1 MSAQTADEVLP
12 VVEPEL
18 EIPPHLRRARSVLR
32 QGLRASP
39 ELRKGL
45 GFTVIISLGVT
56 VAELVT
62 PILVKRIFDNGFTDG
77 FQAAYVLTQCAWA
90 LVLVVLTYV
99 AGRAAARRLVRASEQ
114 ALMSLR
120 VRTFE
125 HIHRLSIAEQSEEK
139 RGVFVARVTA
149 DVDTLAH
156 FTEWGA
162 IAWIISLAL
171 VIGGLGL
178 MLAYSWQLTIPVV
191 LLVIPLLVVVF
202 SMQARL
208 TQAFDMVRTR
218 VGELLSEVSESVMGA
233 AVVRAYGLE
242 DRTDVRLKRAIDQRY
257 RAQVV
262 AHWRS
267 ATLFP
272 LGTMFNAVAVATIV
286 VLGAMFGPEWGLT
299 FGSVTAFIFLSDIF
313 LHVFMDL
320 PEIYSETQTAISGWR
335 KILTVLDLP
344 VEIVEPTDGVELP
357 KGALAIRVND
367 VRYSYREGAQVLN
380 GITVDVG
387 AGAHLAI
394 VGETGGGKTTFAKL
408 LARLADPAE
417 GRIDVDGI
425 DLRNVAPTSRR
436 RAIRMVPQDGFLF
449 DTTIRENVRF
459 GRPGATD
466 RDVETT
472 FDELGLT
479 DWVSSLPDGL
489 DTGVGERGEALSVG
503 ERQLISLARAQ
514 IDEPGLLI
522 LDEATSAVDPA
533 TERRA
538 TEALRRL
545 SAGRTVITIAHR
557 LSTAEH
563 AERVLVLHEGRLV
576 EEGTHAELLA
586 HGGFYAGMY
595 ASWLGNVRD
604 ENEGPSDLVAG

>member
-1 MSAQTADEVLP
+1 MSVTSVEEVSRSA
-12 VVEPEL
+12 EPEL
-18 EIPPHLRRARSVLR
+18 EIPPHLERARSVLR
-32 QGLRASP
+32 RGLRESP

-45 GFTVIISLGVT
+45 GFTVVVSLGVT
-56 VAELVT
+56 VATLVT
-62 PILVKRIFDNGFTDG
+62 PILVKRILDNGFTGG
-77 FQAAYVLTQCAWA
+77 FQAAYVFTNCAWA
-90 LVLVVLTYV
+90 LALVALTYV

-114 ALMSLR
+114 ALTSLR

-139 RGVFVARVTA
+139 RGIFVARVTA
-149 DVDTLAH
+149 DVDTLSK

-162 IAWIISLAL
+162 IAWIISFALA
-171 VIGGLGL
+171 IGGLAL
-178 MLAYSWQLTIPVV
+178 MLTYSWQLTIPVV
-191 LLVIPLLVVVF
+191 LLVIPLLLFVF

-208 TQAFDMVRTR
+208 TQAFDTVRTR

-242 DRTDVRLKRAIDQRY
+242 ERTDVRVKHAIDERY

-272 LGTMFNAVAVATIV
+272 MGTMFYAAAVATIV
-286 VLGAMFGPEWGLT
+286 VLGASFGSSWGLT

-320 PEIYSETQTAISGWR
+320 PEVYAETQTAIAGWR

-344 VEIVEPTDGVELP
+344 VEIVEPVRGIELP
-357 KGALAIRVND
+357 NGALAIRVND
-367 VRYSYREGAQVLN
+367 VRYAYREGGPVLR
-380 GITVDVG
+380 GITVAVD

-417 GRIDVDGI
+417 GLIDVEGI
-425 DLRNVAPTSRR
+425 DLREVDPASRR

-449 DTTIRENVRF
+449 DTTVRENVRF
-459 GRPGATD
+459 GRTGATD
-466 RDVETT
+466 RDVETA
-472 FDELGLT
+472 FDELGLS
-479 DWVSSLPDGL
+479 DWVASLPEGL
-489 DTGVGERGEALSVG
+489 DTSVGERGEALSVG
-503 ERQLISLARAQ
+503 ERQLVSLARAQ

-563 AERVLVLHEGRLV
+563 ADRVLVLHEGLLV

-586 HGGFYAGMY
+586 HGGVYAGMY
-595 ASWLGNVRD
+595 ASWLGNVRTAD
-604 ENEGPSDLVAG
+604 DQEPVAR